1 MTGLLKVSVVALIK
15 ITWVVYK
22 SSKISLNLTMTSLSV
37 CKLKHSFSQ
46 SRFENLNFWA
56 YWPKVTS
63 KSSSDRFFSF
73 YILLTWVMWLITTFT
88 KTGVMLGV
96 SNVLAVSTLMI
107 PMLYFQWFSMFSHF
121 RNWFKQS
128 ANFKSVI
135 LADPQIICTCD
146 TTYPDIGEP
155 GETPDPA
162 QCLNKPIVFYLLWI
176 EDDFGIGTLEHYDV
190 FAHFLDQLYDQ
201 VK

>member
-1 MTGLLKVSVVALIK
+1 
-15 ITWVVYK
+15 
-22 SSKISLNLTMTSLSV
+22 
-37 CKLKHSFSQ
+37 
-46 SRFENLNFWA
+46 
-56 YWPKVTS
+56 
-63 KSSSDRFFSF
+63 
-73 YILLTWVMWLITTFT
+73 
-88 KTGVMLGV
+88 
-96 SNVLAVSTLMI
+96 
-107 PMLYFQWFSMFSHF
+107 MFSHF

-146 TTYPDIGEP
+146 TTYPEVGEP

-201 VK
+201 VKYYNVNVTFFNQLTRCNSHSYGQQTIKPFFQVNEDFIIEIRNVRKERNSNQYVVWKSFKLSKGNC